1 MKKIALFCSSSESI
15 DPLYVHEAAII
26 GDWIGSNSCTLVYG
40 GSARGLMEVAASHVH
55 QSGGKVMGVI
65 PQRFADKHMASSH
78 IDELVVTADMQDR
91 KRSMLQAC
99 DAVVVLPGGAGTMD
113 EFFDAYVCRKLG
125 YTQAPIVICNT
136 GGFYDPLLAQL
147 ERCYAEHFASPL
159 EAGMY
164 HVAENADMVCRTLY
178 RLFPTLKLQQHGEK

>member
-1 MKKIALFCSSSESI
+1 M
-15 DPLYVHEAAII
+15 
-26 GDWIGSNSCTLVYG
+26 
-40 GSARGLMEVAASHVH
+40 MEVAALHVH

-65 PQRFADKHMASSH
+65 PQRFADKHMASTCV
-78 IDELVVTADMQDR
+78 DELVVTADMQER
-91 KRSMLQAC
+91 KRHMLQAC
-99 DAVVVLPGGAGTMD
+99 DAVVVLPGGAGTID

-125 YTQAPIVICNT
+125 YIQAPIIVCNT

-164 HVAENADMVCRTLY
+164 HVAENAEMVCRTLY
-178 RLFPTLKLQQHGEK
+178 RLFPALILQNHGEK